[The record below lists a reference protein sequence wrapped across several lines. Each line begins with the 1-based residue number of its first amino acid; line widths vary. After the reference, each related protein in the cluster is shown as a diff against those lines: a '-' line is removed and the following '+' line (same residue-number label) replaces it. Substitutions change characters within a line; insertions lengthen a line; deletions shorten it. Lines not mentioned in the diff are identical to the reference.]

1 MQNPNPLAWDMA
13 LWGTGKEEL
22 SLSPILKEGLYS
34 LQPHWEQNH
43 SMKACLILKTTWVLF
58 KGVQEKRHSM
68 QVLSRDAQV
77 LPKCSLQQVPLFPE
91 TQSHHASHLGTEK
104 HLPRPQDLGSEKLR
118 ASPSPATH

>member
-1 MQNPNPLAWDMA
+1 
-13 LWGTGKEEL
+13 
-22 SLSPILKEGLYS
+22 
-34 LQPHWEQNH
+34 
-43 SMKACLILKTTWVLF
+43 MKACLILKTTWVLF

-77 LPKCSLQQVPLFPE
+77 LPKCSLQQVLLFSE
-91 TQSHHASHLGTEK
+91 TQSHHTSHLGTEK